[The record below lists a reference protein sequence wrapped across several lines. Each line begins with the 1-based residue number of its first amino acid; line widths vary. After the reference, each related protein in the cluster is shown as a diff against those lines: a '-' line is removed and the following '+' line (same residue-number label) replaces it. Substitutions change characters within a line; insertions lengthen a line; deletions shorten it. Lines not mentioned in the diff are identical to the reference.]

1 MPPETTLLSL
11 IHWQHALGFIATILG
26 VMGGYHRLFV
36 TPEQRRRE
44 NVAQRLQELEKKQAL
59 QEQRLDS
66 GNTKFDEVLAA
77 IRELK
82 AELKGDHAKLEE
94 RMRAIENAVAASVWR
109 GVGEQR

>member
-1 MPPETTLLSL
+1 MPDETTIASLL
-11 IHWQHALGFIATILG
+11 HWYHAVVALGSILG
-26 VMGGYHRLFV
+26 VFAVYHRLFIA
-36 TPEQRRRE
+36 PEKERQAK
-44 NVAQRLQELEKKQAL
+44 VAGRLSALETKQAL
-59 QEQRLDS
+59 QEQRLES

-77 IRELK
+77 IKELK